1 LNGIWS
7 RFNEMGHFRVVVSRI
22 GSPYGPWERPT
33 HTRQAMSPLQRLM
46 DMAMK
51 GQEALIYG
59 YDSVRDWTHVRDI
72 ARGVALLATIESTRL
87 RHLVY
92 NVSTGEN
99 VSAGAVAEA
108 IAGAVPKFRYRF
120 VEDPQEANVN
130 MHLPNPRGPLDI
142 TRIKVDFFAQM
153 ISLIGVSMPAFW
165 IGLLLIYAFAY
176 RLGLFPLGGRSG
188 VTSLILPACS
198 LSMSSVG
205 FLMRIVRVSML
216 EVMSKEFI
224 TTARSKGLSEATVV
238 WKHGLRN
245 ATIPIITV
253 LGLQFG
259 RLLGGAVVTEV
270 VFSWPGMGR
279 LIVEGIL
286 DRDYPLV
293 QGAILVF
300 GFVFVV
306 INLLIDIS
314 YSIVDPRVRYD

>member
-1 LNGIWS
+1 MLS
-7 RFNEMGHFRVVVSRI
+7 LVFVVSLMLEIIPGDPVLLMLSETATREMKEAVRHQLGLDKPFMQRYFNYLCKIMRGDLGRSFLKGEKVAKLVGNAFPATAELAAASLLVMMLI
-22 GSPYGPWERPT
+22 GLPIGVLS
-33 HTRQAMSPLQRLM
+33 
-46 DMAMK
+46 
-51 GQEALIYG
+51 AL
-59 YDSVRDWTHVRDI
+59 
-72 ARGVALLATIESTRL
+72 
-87 RHLVY
+87 
-92 NVSTGEN
+92 
-99 VSAGAVAEA
+99 
-108 IAGAVPKFRYRF
+108 F
-120 VEDPQEANVN
+120 
-130 MHLPNPRGPLDI
+130 PRS
-142 TRIKVDFFAQM
+142 KVDFFAQM
-153 ISLIGVSMPAFW
+153 ISLVGVSMPAFW

-205 FLMRIVRVSML
+205 FLMRIVRASML

-224 TTARSKGLSEATVV
+224 TTARSKGLSEVTVV

-300 GFVFVV
+300 GFVFVL
-306 INLLIDIS
+306 INLLIDIF

>member
-1 LNGIWS
+1 MLGLV
-7 RFNEMGHFRVVVSRI
+7 FVVSLMLEIIPGDPVLLMLSETASREMKEAVRHQL
-22 GSPYGPWERPT
+22 GLDKPF
-33 HTRQAMSPLQRLM
+33 MQRYFNYLGKIM
-46 DMAMK
+46 QGDLGRSFLK
-51 GQEALIYG
+51 GQKVAKLVGNAFPATAELAAASLFVMMLVGLPIGVLSAL
-59 YDSVRDWTHVRDI
+59 
-72 ARGVALLATIESTRL
+72 
-87 RHLVY
+87 
-92 NVSTGEN
+92 
-99 VSAGAVAEA
+99 
-108 IAGAVPKFRYRF
+108 F
-120 VEDPQEANVN
+120 PQS
-130 MHLPNPRGPLDI
+130 
-142 TRIKVDFFAQM
+142 KVDFFAQM

-198 LSMSSVG
+198 LSISSVG

>member
-1 LNGIWS
+1 MLEIIPGDPVLLMLSETAS
-7 RFNEMGHFRVVVSRI
+7 REMKEAVRHQLGLDKPFMQRYFNYLGKIMQGDLGRSF
-22 GSPYGPWERPT
+22 
-33 HTRQAMSPLQRLM
+33 L
-46 DMAMK
+46 K
-51 GQEALIYG
+51 GQKVAKLVGNAFPATAELAAASLFVMMLVGLPIGVLSAL
-59 YDSVRDWTHVRDI
+59 
-72 ARGVALLATIESTRL
+72 
-87 RHLVY
+87 
-92 NVSTGEN
+92 
-99 VSAGAVAEA
+99 
-108 IAGAVPKFRYRF
+108 F
-120 VEDPQEANVN
+120 PQS
-130 MHLPNPRGPLDI
+130 
-142 TRIKVDFFAQM
+142 KVDFFAQM

>member
-1 LNGIWS
+1 VLGLV
-7 RFNEMGHFRVVVSRI
+7 FVVSLMLEIIPGDPVLLMLSETASREMKEAVRHQL
-22 GSPYGPWERPT
+22 GLDKPF
-33 HTRQAMSPLQRLM
+33 MQRYFNYLGKIM
-46 DMAMK
+46 QGDLGRSFLK
-51 GQEALIYG
+51 GQKVAKLVGNAFPATAELAAASLFVMMLVGLPIGVLSAL
-59 YDSVRDWTHVRDI
+59 
-72 ARGVALLATIESTRL
+72 
-87 RHLVY
+87 
-92 NVSTGEN
+92 
-99 VSAGAVAEA
+99 
-108 IAGAVPKFRYRF
+108 F
-120 VEDPQEANVN
+120 PQS
-130 MHLPNPRGPLDI
+130 
-142 TRIKVDFFAQM
+142 KVDFFAQM

-176 RLGLFPLGGRSG
+176 RLGLLPLGGRSG

>member
-1 LNGIWS
+1 
-7 RFNEMGHFRVVVSRI
+7 
-22 GSPYGPWERPT
+22 
-33 HTRQAMSPLQRLM
+33 
-46 DMAMK
+46 
-51 GQEALIYG
+51 
-59 YDSVRDWTHVRDI
+59 
-72 ARGVALLATIESTRL
+72 
-87 RHLVY
+87 
-92 NVSTGEN
+92 
-99 VSAGAVAEA
+99 
-108 IAGAVPKFRYRF
+108 
-120 VEDPQEANVN
+120 
-130 MHLPNPRGPLDI
+130 
-142 TRIKVDFFAQM
+142 
-153 ISLIGVSMPAFW
+153 
-165 IGLLLIYAFAY
+165 
-176 RLGLFPLGGRSG
+176 
-188 VTSLILPACS
+188 
-198 LSMSSVG
+198 
-205 FLMRIVRVSML
+205 ML